1 MLSAMLWPWA
11 VTVLALCVAFFAL
24 RRWRDAVRQA
34 STDSLTGLANRRS
47 GRELL
52 EREVRRA
59 SRYDRPLS
67 LILFDLDR
75 FKAVNDRYGHAA
87 GDRVLRAVARAAARA
102 VRDTDRVIRW
112 GGEEFVVV
120 CAETGQNEAGQLAE
134 RLRRRIERLR
144 LARQRLVTASF
155 GVATFS
161 AGEDA
166 AALSERAD
174 KALYRAKHGGRNR
187 VVSLAAAQSPRPSRR
202 AVQAASQRSRT

>member
-1 MLSAMLWPWA
+1 MVWMAA
-11 VTVLALCVAFFAL
+11 VTLCSLCLAWFAL
-24 RRWRDAVRQA
+24 RRWRDAARQA
-34 STDSLTGLANRRS
+34 STDSLTGLANRRG

-144 LARQRLVTASF
+144 LGRQRLVTASF
-155 GVATFS
+155 GVATFC

-187 VVSLAAAQSPRPSRR
+187 VVSLAAAQPPRPGTRE
-202 AVQAASQRSRT
+202 VQAASQRSRT